1 MNFYEMMKIEA
12 KIMIKK
18 TIILILP
25 LMLLLGC
32 RDEFMPDV
40 DGYEN
45 LLVVDGMITTEYG
58 PYTIKL
64 SRTSEVNKP
73 DYKPLSGCEVR
84 IEENAGEI
92 EVLTEEE
99 PGVYKTSRD
108 GIQGKVGKS
117 YRLSIIT
124 PEGKEYASE
133 FIEMKPEVEIDSIR
147 AELQFKESQD
157 YPRPLGGYQFY
168 VTTKPAEEDANILW
182 KMKETY
188 EYTSQFKINYIY
200 RGMGIEEFQ
209 NSDTLYRCWKTQT
222 IDQFF
227 TSSTRPLT
235 GTQITNQPLHFVNSS
250 TKRLQVRYSLLVKQY
265 NLNNE
270 AYQYWN
276 ELREQIASDD
286 FLFASQP
293 YQILGNVSNVDDA
306 EEAVLG
312 YFTVGS
318 VTTKRAFFN
327 KPDIEFFYNKC
338 VPNPDLRGLG
348 FMGPDQFPV
357 YLANSSVGIALA
369 SEFCFDC
376 TLWDGKLNKPDFW
389 VDGKFDNNQ
398 P

>member
-1 MNFYEMMKIEA
+1 
-12 KIMIKK
+12 MIKK

-25 LMLLLGC
+25 LMMMLGC
-32 RDEFMPDV
+32 REEFMPDV
-40 DGYEN
+40 NKYQN
-45 LLVVDGMITTEYG
+45 LLVVDGMITTDPG

-73 DYKPLSGCEVR
+73 DYDPLTGCEVR
-84 IEENAGEI
+84 IEERTGEI
-92 EVLTEEE
+92 EVLSEAE
-99 PGVYKTSRD
+99 PGVYKTSSD
-108 GIQGKVGKS
+108 GIHGEVGES
-117 YRLSIIT
+117 YKLSIIT

-133 FIEMKPEVEIDSIR
+133 FIEMKPQVEIGSIR
-147 AELQFKESQD
+147 AELQFKESQN

-168 VTTKPAEEDANILW
+168 VTTTPAAENANILW
-182 KMKETY
+182 KLEESY
-188 EYTSQFKINYIY
+188 EYTSQFKIDYIY

-209 NSDTLYRCWKTQT
+209 NSDTLYRCWKTQK
-222 IDQFF
+222 INQFF
-227 TSSTRPLT
+227 VSSTRSLT
-235 GTQITNQPLHFVNSS
+235 GTQITNKPLHFVNSS

-270 AYQYWN
+270 AYNYWN
-276 ELREQIASDD
+276 DLREQIASDD

-293 YQILGNVSNVDDA
+293 YQMLGNVRNVDNE

-318 VTTKRAFFN
+318 VTTKRAFFD
-327 KPDIEFFYNKC
+327 KPDIEFFYDKC

-348 FMGPDQFPV
+348 YMGPNQFPV

-369 SEFCFDC
+369 SEFCF
-376 TLWDGKLNKPDFW
+376 NKPDFW
-389 VDGKFDNNQ
+389 VDGKSDNNQ

>member
-1 MNFYEMMKIEA
+1 
-12 KIMIKK
+12 MIKK

-25 LMLLLGC
+25 LMMMLGC
-32 RDEFMPDV
+32 REEFMPDV
-40 DGYEN
+40 NKYQN
-45 LLVVDGMITTEYG
+45 LLVVDGMITTDPG

-73 DYKPLSGCEVR
+73 DYDPLTGCEVR
-84 IEENAGEI
+84 IEERTGEI
-92 EVLTEEE
+92 EVLSEAE

-108 GIQGKVGKS
+108 GIQGEVGKS
-117 YRLSIIT
+117 YKLSIIT

-133 FIEMKPEVEIDSIR
+133 FIEMKPKVEIGSIR
-147 AELQFKESQD
+147 AELQLKESQN

-168 VTTKPAEEDANILW
+168 VTTMPASEEANILW
-182 KMKETY
+182 KLEETY
-188 EYTSQFKINYIY
+188 EYTSQFKIDYIY

-209 NSDTLYRCWKTQT
+209 NSDTLYRCWKTQK
-222 IDQFF
+222 INEFF
-227 TSSTRPLT
+227 VSSTRSLT
-235 GTQITNQPLHFVNSS
+235 GTQITNKPLHFVNSS

-270 AYQYWN
+270 AYNYWSD
-276 ELREQIASDD
+276 LREQIASDD

-293 YQILGNVSNVDDA
+293 YQMLGNVRNVDND

-318 VTTKRAFFN
+318 VTTKRAFFD
-327 KPDIEFFYNKC
+327 KPDIEFFYDKC

-348 FMGPDQFPV
+348 YMGPDQFPV
-357 YLANSSVGIALA
+357 YLANTNVGIALA

-376 TLWDGKLNKPDFW
+376 TLWNGKLNKPDFW
-389 VDGKFDNNQ
+389 VDGKSDNN
-398 P
+398 